1 LYFEGKMK
9 IEEFSSDHLDVLKE
23 LMNIA
28 MGNATA
34 SIADLLQ
41 AFGTMHIPS
50 LTITDM
56 DGLKTYIEKVIPS
69 DDKYYVTKQLFGG
82 IIGGEFIFIMTD
94 ESASNLGHYLYDV
107 SQANDADIMD
117 AVIELTNILSSTI
130 ISRLVEELKTKVQFF
145 APSTEVVTGNRV
157 VGEDETLNYHKIIII
172 STVMEFQR
180 HQISGQIFILARD
193 ETITRLQE
201 LIDEKL
207 EELYT

>member
-1 LYFEGKMK
+1 MQTN
-9 IEEFSSDHLDVLKE
+9 EFTEDHLDVLRE

-28 MGNATA
+28 MGNATS

-107 SQANDADIMD
+107 SQPNDADIMD

-145 APSTEVVTGNRV
+145 APSTEVVTGNRL

-172 STVMEFQR
+172 STVMEFER

-201 LIDEKL
+201 LIDQKL